1 MTFIIRPTDFGHYQ
15 FNLARNGN
23 ILLTS
28 LQTFSTV
35 KQCKEA
41 IHLLKD
47 RLNKKRSLC
56 STYSSIGGHY
66 FYVYDEHRDPIAM
79 SDIFIS
85 EPWMAHE
92 TGYKA
97 AKSADIED
105 QLFQEFYL
113 KQGIEL
119 LPTGCMNVLHSV
131 PGFHCMVII
140 HFSSCAYC
148 F

>member
-79 SDIFIS
+79 SDIFS
-85 EPWMAHE
+85 SQSSMAQ
-92 TGYKA
+92 GMKLVIKA

-113 KQGIEL
+113 KQGIEV
-119 LPTGCMNVLHSV
+119 LPERV
-131 PGFHCMVII
+131 
-140 HFSSCAYC
+140 A
-148 F
+148 